1 MNIILGEYIKKE
13 SILHKLDPR
22 TKIIGSFSLILS
34 FLFIN
39 TFIDYIII
47 GILAFTL
54 ILLSKIPLKEF
65 LKSLK
70 YLLYILVFSSIFHIL
85 SHQDGKLLFQLGKF
99 SIYDSG
105 LFSALKMIFRIIFLL
120 IFSSLLTLTTK
131 PLDIAL
137 GLETLLSPLKK
148 IGLPIQDFSLM
159 ISITLRFIPTILQE
173 ANTIKMAQ
181 QARGESFEGK
191 NPFKKL
197 YQYSSIL
204 LPLLVSV
211 IQKVE
216 NLTLAME
223 ARAFHCGLERTNFY
237 KLEFQKRDYLAGI
250 FIFLIIFLFLVLSL
264 QHLL

>member
-1 MNIILGEYIKKE
+1 MNIVLGEYIKKE
-13 SILHKLDPR
+13 SILHQLDPR
-22 TKIIGSFSLILS
+22 TKIIGSFLLILS
-34 FLFIN
+34 FLFVN
-39 TFIDYIII
+39 TFIGYIIT
-47 GILAFTL
+47 GILALML
-54 ILLSKIPLKEF
+54 IFFSKIPLKEF

-70 YLLYILVFSSIFHIL
+70 YLLYILIFSSIFHIL
-85 SHQDGKLLFQLGKF
+85 FNQDGELLFQLGKF

-105 LFSALKMIFRIIFLL
+105 VFSALKMIFRIIFLL

-137 GLETLLSPLKK
+137 GLETLLNPLKR

-191 NPFKKL
+191 NPLKKL
-197 YQYSSIL
+197 YQYSLIL

-223 ARAFHCGLERTNFY
+223 ARAYHCGLERTNFH
-237 KLEFQKRDYLAGI
+237 KLEFTKRDYLAGGV
-250 FIFLIIFLFLVLSL
+250 IFLIISLLIFLAN
-264 QHLL
+264 

>member
-13 SILHKLDPR
+13 SILHQLDPR
-22 TKIIGSFSLILS
+22 TKIIGSFLLILS

-39 TFIDYIII
+39 TFIGYVIT
-47 GILAFTL
+47 GILIL
-54 ILLSKIPLKEF
+54 ILIFLSKIPLKEF

-70 YLLYILVFSSIFHIL
+70 YLLYILIFSSIFHIL
-85 SHQDGKLLFQLGKF
+85 SHQDGKLLFQLDKF
-99 SIYDSG
+99 SIYESG
-105 LFSALKMIFRIIFLL
+105 LFSALKIIFRIVFLL

-173 ANTIKMAQ
+173 AKTIRMAQ

-237 KLEFQKRDYLAGI
+237 KLDFTKRDYLAGI
-250 FIFLIIFLFLVLSL
+250 FIFLIIFLSLVLSL

>member
-13 SILHKLDPR
+13 SILHQLDPR
-22 TKIIGSFSLILS
+22 TKIIGSFLLILS

-39 TFIDYIII
+39 TFIDYVIT
-47 GILAFTL
+47 GILIL
-54 ILLSKIPLKEF
+54 ILIFLSKIPLKEF

-70 YLLYILVFSSIFHIL
+70 YLLYILIFSSIFHIL
-85 SHQDGKLLFQLGKF
+85 SNQDGNLLFQLGKF

-211 IQKVE
+211 TQKVE

-223 ARAFHCGLERTNFY
+223 ARAFHCGLERTNFH
-237 KLEFQKRDYLAGI
+237 KLEFTKRDYLAGI
-250 FIFLIIFLFLVLSL
+250 FIFLITFLSLVLSL

>member
-1 MNIILGEYIKKE
+1 MNIVLGEYIKKE
-13 SILHKLDPR
+13 SILHQLDPR
-22 TKIIGSFSLILS
+22 TKIIGSFLLILS
-34 FLFIN
+34 FLFVN
-39 TFIDYIII
+39 TFIGYIIT
-47 GILAFTL
+47 GILALML
-54 ILLSKIPLKEF
+54 IFFSKIPLKEF

-70 YLLYILVFSSIFHIL
+70 YLLYILIFSSIFHIL
-85 SHQDGKLLFQLGKF
+85 FNQDGELLFQLGKF

-105 LFSALKMIFRIIFLL
+105 VFSALKMIFRIIFLL

-137 GLETLLSPLKK
+137 GLETLLNPLKR

-191 NPFKKL
+191 NPLKKL
-197 YQYSSIL
+197 YQYSLIL

-223 ARAFHCGLERTNFY
+223 ARAYHCGLERTNFH
-237 KLEFQKRDYLAGI
+237 KLEFTKE
-250 FIFLIIFLFLVLSL
+250 II
-264 QHLL
+264 LLGELYF

>member
-13 SILHKLDPR
+13 SILHQLDPR
-22 TKIIGSFSLILS
+22 TKIIGSFSFILS
-34 FLFIN
+34 FLFVN
-39 TFIDYIII
+39 TPIDYIFS

-65 LKSLK
+65 FKSLK

-85 SHQDGKLLFQLGKF
+85 SHQDGNLLFQLDKF

-105 LFSALKMIFRIIFLL
+105 LFSALKMIFRIVFLL

-137 GLETLLSPLKK
+137 GLETLLNPLKK

-173 ANTIKMAQ
+173 VNTIKMAQ

-204 LPLLVSV
+204 LPLLFSV

-223 ARAFHCGLERTNFY
+223 ARAFHCGLERTNFH
-237 KLEFQKRDYLAGI
+237 KLDFTKRDYLAGI
-250 FIFLIIFLFLVLSL
+250 FIFLITFLSLVLSL

>member
-1 MNIILGEYIKKE
+1 
-13 SILHKLDPR
+13 
-22 TKIIGSFSLILS
+22 
-34 FLFIN
+34 
-39 TFIDYIII
+39 
-47 GILAFTL
+47 
-54 ILLSKIPLKEF
+54 
-65 LKSLK
+65 
-70 YLLYILVFSSIFHIL
+70 
-85 SHQDGKLLFQLGKF
+85 
-99 SIYDSG
+99 
-105 LFSALKMIFRIIFLL
+105 MIFRIIFLL

-181 QARGESFEGK
+181 QTRGESFEGK

-237 KLEFQKRDYLAGI
+237 QLKFQKRDYLAGI
-250 FIFLIIFLFLVLSL
+250 FIFLIIFLSLVLSL